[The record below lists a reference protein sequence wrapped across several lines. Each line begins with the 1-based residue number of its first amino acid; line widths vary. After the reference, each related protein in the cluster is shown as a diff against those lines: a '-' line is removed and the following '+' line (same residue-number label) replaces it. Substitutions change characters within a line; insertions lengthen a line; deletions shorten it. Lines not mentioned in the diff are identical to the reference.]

1 MGRTLLAARVTRV
14 EQGTVVLKRLLPGG
28 RPVSP
33 PAPALPTPA
42 EAGRLASVLLRLA
55 AEPDSLVDGLS
66 HHDVGDMVGAYRET
80 VTKVL
85 DEFQVAGYVELGRR
99 RIRVVDRHGL
109 PRPLDE

>member
-1 MGRTLLAARVTRV
+1 
-14 EQGTVVLKRLLPGG
+14 
-28 RPVSP
+28 
-33 PAPALPTPA
+33 
-42 EAGRLASVLLRLA
+42 
-55 AEPDSLVDGLS
+55 LVDGLS